1 MTVSLHPSY
10 EEFCELAKR
19 GNVVPVYAD
28 IIADGDTPVSAF
40 RKLENGEFCF
50 LFESAEQKEGSGR
63 FSFLGF
69 YPRLVLESDG
79 RNFSIREIG
88 EVHSSPISKDP
99 LVHLEEVMRRFTF
112 VPAEELPRFAG
123 GAVGFLGY
131 DVVRSF
137 EPTVPLPKH
146 NALGLPEMMFMVM
159 NLLVVFDH
167 RERRMKLIANAFL
180 ENGEDGERAYAAA
193 KALIESAL
201 ARLASPCE
209 LPYIDAQRPSVA
221 ADAQSNMSQEHFE
234 AAVETAKQHI
244 VAGDVFQVVLSQ
256 RFQTE
261 FSGDPLELYRCLR
274 LINPSPYMFCL
285 RLGNF
290 SLVGSSP
297 ELHVRVVDR
306 TVEVRPIAGTRRRG
320 KNAEEDERNSQELLA
335 DPKERAEHVMLVDLA
350 RNDLGR
356 IAEFGSVRVTEQ
368 MIVERYSHVMHIVSH
383 VTARLAAGKT
393 AYDVM
398 RATFPAGTVS
408 GAPKIRAMQ
417 IINELEQ
424 EQRGCYAGAV
434 GYFGFDG
441 ALDCCIALRSVVLKN
456 NRAYVQAGAGI
467 VADSNPC
474 AEYKETVSKAMATM
488 HAIGRAAEISHG
500 SGNR

>member
-1 MTVSLHPSY
+1 MTSVSLHPSCD
-10 EEFCELAKR
+10 EFRELAKR
-19 GNVVPVYAD
+19 GNVMPVYAD

-40 RKLENGEFCF
+40 RKLDDGGRCF

-69 YPRLVLESDG
+69 YPRVVMQSDG
-79 RNFSIREIG
+79 RSFSVEEGGRQRTTTILN
-88 EVHSSPISKDP
+88 DP
-99 LVHLEEVMRRFTF
+99 LVHLEEVMNGFKF
-112 VPAEELPRFAG
+112 VAAPELPRFAG

-137 EPTVPLPKH
+137 EPTVPSPDKDE
-146 NALGLPEMMFMVM
+146 LGVPEMLFMVM
-159 NLLVVFDH
+159 SLLVVFDH

-180 ENGEDGERAYAAA
+180 DGEKDHEKAYAAA

-201 ARLASPCE
+201 ARLSRPCE
-209 LPYIDAQRPSVA
+209 LPYIDAQRKGPP
-221 ADAQSNMSQEHFE
+221 ADTQSNMSRERFE
-234 AAVETAKQHI
+234 AGVETAKRHI
-244 VAGDVFQVVLSQ
+244 VAGDIFQVVLSQ
-256 RFQTE
+256 RFETE
-261 FSGDPLELYRCLR
+261 FAGDALDLYRCLR

-285 RLGNF
+285 RLGDF

-297 ELHVRVVDR
+297 ELHVRVMDR
-306 TVEVRPIAGTRRRG
+306 VVEVRPIAGTRRRG
-320 KNAEEDERNSQELLA
+320 KSVEEDQRNSEELLS
-335 DPKERAEHVMLVDLA
+335 DLKERAEHVMLVDLA

-368 MIVERYSHVMHIVSH
+368 MLVERYSHVMHLVSH
-383 VTARLAAGKT
+383 VTARLAANKT
-393 AYDVM
+393 AYDAM

-417 IINELEQ
+417 IINDLEQ
-424 EQRGCYAGAV
+424 EKRGCYAGAV

-467 VADSNPC
+467 VADSSPS
-474 AEYKETVSKAMATM
+474 AEYKETLSKAMATM
-488 HAIGRAAEISHG
+488 EAIGRAAEITS
-500 SGNR
+500 

>member
-10 EEFCELAKR
+10 EEFCALARR

-40 RKLENGEFCF
+40 RKLENGDLCF

-63 FSFLGF
+63 YSFLGF

-79 RNFSIREIG
+79 HSFSILKNGQR
-88 EVHSSPISKDP
+88 HTSPISKDP
-99 LVHLEEVMRRFTF
+99 LVHLEEVMRRFRF
-112 VPAEELPRFAG
+112 VPAPELPRFAG

-131 DVVRSF
+131 DVARSF
-137 EPTVPLPKH
+137 EPTVPAPK
-146 NALGLPEMMFMVM
+146 NNELGVPEMMFTIM
-159 NLLVVFDH
+159 NLLIVFDH

-180 ENGEDGERAYAAA
+180 EKEGDEERAYAAA
-193 KALIESAL
+193 KSLIESAL
-201 ARLASPCE
+201 VRLSSPCE
-209 LPYIDAQRPSVA
+209 LPQIDAQQATGA
-221 ADAQSNMSQEHFE
+221 AKAQSNMSRERFE
-234 AAVETAKQHI
+234 AAVGTAKEHI
-244 VAGDVFQVVLSQ
+244 VAGDIFQVVLSQ

-261 FSGDPLELYRCLR
+261 FAGDPLDLYRCLR

-320 KNAEEDERNSQELLA
+320 KSPEQDQRNSEELLA

-383 VTARLAAGKT
+383 VTARLAADKT

-441 ALDCCIALRSVVLKN
+441 ALDCCIALRSVVLKDN
-456 NRAYVQAGAGI
+456 KAYVQAGAGI
-467 VADSNPC
+467 VADSSPA
-474 AEYKETVSKAMATM
+474 AEYQETVSKAMATM
-488 HAIGRAAEISHG
+488 HAIGRATEISDG
-500 SGNR
+500 SRNR

>member
-1 MTVSLHPSY
+1 MTLVSLHPSY
-10 EEFCELAKR
+10 DDFCRLAEG
-19 GNVVPVYAD
+19 GNVLPVYAD

-40 RKLENGEFCF
+40 RKLDDGGLCF

-69 YPRLVLESDG
+69 YPRVVMRSEG
-79 RNFSIREIG
+79 GNFSIEEGGQQRT
-88 EVHSSPISKDP
+88 SPISKDP
-99 LVHLEEVMRRFTF
+99 LVHLEEVMNRFKF
-112 VPAEELPRFAG
+112 VAAPELPRFAG

-137 EPTVPLPKH
+137 EPTVPSPDKDE
-146 NALGLPEMMFMVM
+146 LGVPEMLFMVM
-159 NLLVVFDH
+159 SLLVVFDH

-180 ENGEDGERAYAAA
+180 DGEEDREKAYAAA
-193 KALIESAL
+193 KVLIESAL
-201 ARLASPCE
+201 KRLSLPCE
-209 LPYIDAQRPSVA
+209 LPYIDAQRKGPP
-221 ADAQSNMSQEHFE
+221 ADTQSNMSRERFE

-256 RFQTE
+256 RFQTD
-261 FSGDPLELYRCLR
+261 FTGDALDLYRCLR

-285 RLGNF
+285 RLGDF

-297 ELHVRVVDR
+297 ELHVRVMDR
-306 TVEVRPIAGTRRRG
+306 VVEVRPIAGTRRRG
-320 KNAEEDERNSQELLA
+320 KSAEEDQRNSEELLS
-335 DPKERAEHVMLVDLA
+335 DLKERAEHVMLVDLA

-368 MIVERYSHVMHIVSH
+368 MIVERYSHVMHLVSH
-383 VTARLAAGKT
+383 VTARLAANKT
-393 AYDVM
+393 AYDAM

-417 IINELEQ
+417 IINSLEQ
-424 EQRGCYAGAV
+424 EKRGCYAGAV

-467 VADSNPC
+467 VADSSPS
-474 AEYKETVSKAMATM
+474 AEYKETLSKAMATM
-488 HAIGRAAEISHG
+488 EAIGRAAEIS
-500 SGNR
+500 S